1 MATSAMDVFP
11 KIILALIVLF
21 LFISELSTADLSG
34 LWNILPFV
42 GSHNGYIKVL
52 G

>member
-1 MATSAMDVFP
+1 MDIFP

-21 LFISELSTADLSG
+21 LFISELSTADASG
-34 LWNILPFV
+34 LWELIPFM
-42 GSHNGYIKVL
+42 GSHTRYVKVI